1 MLNFTKKEKLF
12 NKQIKLQDN
21 KVKLYDFPFIYIY
34 YIYYIHT
41 YEYICIYTKY
51 TESTKQDLQTPTVE
65 LKYSAFY

>member
-1 MLNFTKKEKLF
+1 M
-12 NKQIKLQDN
+12 
-21 KVKLYDFPFIYIY
+21 
-34 YIYYIHT
+34 HT